1 MGSGLME
8 IKYFSTKNKDNI
20 KLVIDII
27 QEVKDTK
34 KTNNEQAIYN
44 IKVRINDQFC
54 PGDTLM
60 IIRNDTICFIS
71 K

>member
-20 KLVIDII
+20 KLVINII

-44 IKVRINDQFC
+44 IEVRINDQFFSWRH
-54 PGDTLM
+54 
-60 IIRNDTICFIS
+60 INDHQE
-71 K
+71 